1 MLVRCPECRTEFR
14 LVGFEGDERV
24 VSYFCS
30 ACDRIV
36 RIDLELD
43 EIPSSSSSSSYRSVE
58 RRRTVLVADDDEREL
73 ALAEKLL
80 RGAGYNVLR
89 AENGEEALRVIRE
102 SHPDL
107 VVLDL
112 LMPRMSGFD
121 VLRAMERDERLSG
134 IPVVAVS
141 GVVKENLLDFL
152 RQRGADGFVERG
164 RVRDRLV
171 SETRQLLGSA
181 TPS

>member
-1 MLVRCPECRTEFR
+1 MLVRCPECKTEFR

-30 ACDRIV
+30 DCDRIV

-43 EIPSSSSSSSYRSVE
+43 EIPSSSSSSSYRTVE
-58 RRRTVLVADDDEREL
+58 RRRTVLVADDDDQER
-73 ALAEKLL
+73 AVAESLL
-80 RGAGYNVLR
+80 RGAGLNVLH
-89 AENGEEALRVIRE
+89 ATNGEEALRLIRE
-102 SHPDL
+102 NHPDL

-112 LMPRMSGFD
+112 LMPGLTGFD
-121 VLRAMERDERLSG
+121 VLRAMERDERLRA

-141 GVVKENLLDFL
+141 SVVKENVLDFL

-164 RVRDRLV
+164 RVRERLV
-171 SETRQLLGSA
+171 SETKQLLGFQ
-181 TPS
+181 TLP